1 MVKSVR
7 TELLAHKNR
16 SPFQDRVG
24 PGHSK
29 KGDTEKVTKVNG
41 IYMLTLGVYGWEMF
55 DDDLTFLFDSIWD
68 TKTQRNQPLPLI

>member
-41 IYMLTLGVYGWEMF
+41 IYANIGG
-55 DDDLTFLFDSIWD
+55 IWMG
-68 TKTQRNQPLPLI
+68 NV